1 MEDNINI
8 LPSIE
13 RDAELYIDPF
23 NYYWQNRYYQ
33 ELFHMNRND
42 NDLEKISN
50 KIKKYKMENDSI
62 EITWSFCKYFWESHI
77 EFNMENLEEVCKIVN
92 NVV

>member
-1 MEDNINI
+1 MWDIPFVKENYESITDYQQLAYVFPVNSLHC
-8 LPSIE
+8 LP
-13 RDAELYIDPF
+13 
-23 NYYWQNRYYQ
+23 
-33 ELFHMNRND
+33 
-42 NDLEKISN
+42 EKISN